1 MFRHLII
8 RNVKRNISTYTIY
21 FITLIMIYGLIY
33 GFNSITSNPLFN
45 NLSET
50 QRIVNLIVKQGMGFL
65 TFVVTVAFA
74 FLVIYAT
81 TFVLKRRSKELGL
94 YSSLGLNNAQINK
107 IIFSEL
113 FIINILSLIAGMIL
127 GYIISMLLTYTLK
140 LTYNLGNN
148 IHLSYLSINSLVT
161 TLISFSVIL
170 FLTGIINYFKL
181 KKTRIVKLLNS
192 ETRELPK
199 ISWSLKV
206 NNILFLISLL
216 LFIVW
221 SIYIYNQEDL
231 KVLKQQGILL
241 VVWLLLS
248 AFFFYL
254 TLGNFIVN
262 TLKNN
267 KKYYYHGTNDIIIRK
282 LGNNISKNSITLS
295 ISALFL
301 SLSFIIILAGGSA
314 YISML
319 DKIKQASPVD
329 LSIMSDYRGTDN
341 EIETTLNKDGI
352 NLEKTFSKTSHIVF
366 YKSNFKYNE
375 IINDSEKLW
384 RLDKPLLNNS
394 VPIMK
399 ISDYNKALEMKNKP
413 PVTLGKSEYFFNC
426 NYNGTIEFFEKYVS
440 NKRNIMLNSLNLKP
454 SKIPVRN
461 NVFVLNTIGVNDR
474 GTIVVPDY
482 IAEQLP
488 KAGIVFNGIYNEK
501 MNRSDLDS
509 QFNKWVLKY
518 YDGKSNFKFKYQSS
532 DRMRELFV
540 GVMGTIIII
549 GTFIGIVFSVI
560 SLCILSI
567 QTTTDAIYFKKDFG
581 IMKAMGT
588 PYKLIRKTIMI
599 QITLYF
605 LTPCI
610 IAIPLGFV
618 IGRKTVDIFENF
630 MNFKIHLSPVVL
642 IVQILVFAIY
652 IIATYILY
660 KKTSVNK

>member
-33 GFNSITSNPLFN
+33 GFNSIASSPLFN

-50 QRIVNLIVKQGMGFL
+50 QKIINLIVKQGMGFL
-65 TFVVTVAFA
+65 TFIVTIAFA

-94 YSSLGLNNAQINK
+94 YASLGLNNSQINK
-107 IIFSEL
+107 IIFLEL
-113 FIINILSLIAGMIL
+113 LLVNAFSLIAGILL
-127 GYIISMLLTYTLK
+127 GYIISILLTFTLK
-140 LTYNLGNN
+140 LTYGIENN
-148 IHLSYLSINSLVT
+148 IQLSYLSIKALVI
-161 TLISFSVIL
+161 TLVSFSVIL
-170 FLTGIINYFKL
+170 FITSIINHLKFK
-181 KKTRIVKLLNS
+181 KMKIVKLLNS
-192 ETRELPK
+192 ETQVLPK
-199 ISWSLKV
+199 ISLSPKI
-206 NNILFLISLL
+206 NNVLFIIGMVS
-216 LFIVW
+216 FIVW
-221 SIYIYNQEDL
+221 SIYLYQQEEL
-231 KVLKQQGILL
+231 TVIKNQGILL
-241 VVWLLLS
+241 VIWLLLS
-248 AFFFYL
+248 ASLIYL
-254 TLGNFIVN
+254 TLGNFTIN
-262 TLKNN
+262 IFKNN
-267 KKYYYHGTNDIIIRK
+267 RKYYYRDTNDIIIRK
-282 LGNNISKNSITLS
+282 LGNNVSKNSIALS

-314 YISML
+314 YIAML
-319 DKIKQASPVD
+319 EKIKQASPVD
-329 LSIMSDYRGTDN
+329 LSVMSEYRGIDN
-341 EIETTLNKDGI
+341 EIESTLNKDGI
-352 NLEKTFSKTSHIVF
+352 NLEKTFSKTNRIIF
-366 YKSNFKYNE
+366 YKSNFKYKE
-375 IINDSEKLW
+375 IINDTEKLW

-399 ISDYNKALEMKNKP
+399 VSDYNKALEMKNQP
-413 PVTLGKSEYFFNC
+413 PITLGKSEYFFNC
-426 NYNGTIEFFEKYVS
+426 NYNGTIDFIKKYAS
-440 NKRNIMLNSLNLKP
+440 DKRSINLNGIDLIP
-454 SKIPVRN
+454 SKTPVRN

-474 GTIVVPDY
+474 GTIVVPDH
-482 IAEQLP
+482 IATQLP
-488 KAGIVFNGIYNEK
+488 KGGIVFNGIYNEK
-501 MNRSDLDS
+501 INRNNIDS

-518 YDGKSNFKFKYQSS
+518 YDGNSTFKFKYQSS

-549 GTFIGIVFSVI
+549 GTFIGVVFSII

-581 IMKAMGT
+581 IMKAMGI

-610 IAIPLGFV
+610 IAIPLGVV
-618 IGRKTVDIFENF
+618 IGRKIIDVFEDF
-630 MNFKIHLSPVVL
+630 MNFKMHFSPVVL
-642 IVQILVFAIY
+642 VVQVVIFAIY